1 MSELIRIANKRVA
14 IEDDGWL
21 LLSEPGADVWP
32 GGDVIV
38 PLADWLTRTE
48 ALKARTGRTG
58 VWLAP
63 ADDTLTLK
71 DRFDGLS
78 VIAVQFPKFTDGRGY
93 SHATLLRKRL
103 GWTGELRAFG
113 EVLRDQIFYMAR
125 TGFTSFVV
133 PDGFKATSLT
143 GGLDDFSVAYQDAV
157 VDPAAPAL
165 ANRAAAVRE
174 AKIARTARQLA
185 RIAARHADAVFAT
198 SLSAEDMVITD
209 LVARHSLPIHI
220 VTLDTGRLHPETL
233 GMIGEVKTRYGI
245 DIEVMRPVAEAV
257 EAHVAAHGA
266 FAFYES
272 LDLRKECCGIRKV
285 EPLNRALAGRSAW
298 LTGQRRDQAVT
309 RVHLPEQEHDDA
321 RGMAKYNPL
330 ADWSWD
336 DVLAYAARFDV
347 PLNPLHAR
355 GYPSIGCEPC
365 TRAIRPGEDPR
376 AGRWW
381 WEQAEAKE
389 CGLHVGPDGMLTRP
403 DLESAA

>member
-1 MSELIRIANKRVA
+1 MTQLIRLAANRVS

-21 LLSEPGADVWP
+21 LLSESGSDIWP
-32 GGDVIV
+32 DGDFIV
-38 PLADWLTRTE
+38 PLSDWLARSET
-48 ALKARTGRTG
+48 LKARSGRTG

-71 DRFDGLS
+71 DRLDGLAL
-78 VIAVQFPKFTDGRGY
+78 IAVEFPKFTDGRGY
-93 SHATLLRKRL
+93 SHATLLRRRL

-113 EVLRDQIFYMAR
+113 EVLRDQIFYMTR
-125 TGFTSFVV
+125 TGFDVFAV
-133 PDGFKATSLT
+133 PAGFEAASLVT
-143 GGLDDFSVAYQDAV
+143 GLNDFSVAYQDAV

-165 ANRAAAVRE
+165 ANRPAAVRE
-174 AKIARTARQLA
+174 AKFARTAHQLQK
-185 RIAARHADAVFAT
+185 IAATHADAVFAT

-209 LVARHSLPIHI
+209 LIARHSLPIHI
-220 VTLDTGRLHPETL
+220 VTLDTGRLHAETL
-233 GMIGEVKTRYGI
+233 GMIGEVKAKYGI
-245 DIEVMRPVAEAV
+245 EIEVMHPVAEAV
-257 EAHVAAHGA
+257 EAHVGAHGA

-272 LDLRKECCGIRKV
+272 LELRKECCGIRKV
-285 EPLNRALAGRSAW
+285 EPLNRALSGRSAW

-309 RVHLPEQEHDDA
+309 RVHLPEAEQDEA

-336 DVLAYAARFDV
+336 DVIAYAARFDV

-381 WEQAEAKE
+381 WEQADAKE
-389 CGLHVGPDGMLTRP
+389 CGLHVGPDGKLTRSN
-403 DLESAA
+403 LESAA

>member
-1 MSELIRIANKRVA
+1 MSEIIRIANKRIAV
-14 IEDDGWL
+14 ENDGWL
-21 LLSEPGADVWP
+21 LLNEAGADAWP
-32 GGDVIV
+32 EGDVIV
-38 PLADWLTRTE
+38 PLADWLARLDT
-48 ALKARTGRTG
+48 LKSRTGRTG

-63 ADDTLTLK
+63 ADDTLSLK
-71 DRFDGLS
+71 DAFDGLAL
-78 VIAVQFPKFTDGRGY
+78 IAVQFPKFTDGRGY
-93 SHATLLRKRL
+93 SHATLLRRRL

-113 EVLRDQIFYMAR
+113 EVLRDQLFYMAR
-125 TGFTSFVV
+125 TGFDAFVV
-133 PDGFKATSLT
+133 PDGLKAEALT
-143 GGLDDFSVAYQDAV
+143 GGLNDFSVAYQDAV

-174 AKIARTARQLA
+174 AKIARTTHQLQK
-185 RIAARHADAVFAT
+185 IAAKHPDAVFAT

-209 LVARHSLPIHI
+209 LIARHSLPIHI
-220 VTLDTGRLHPETL
+220 TTLDTGRLHPETL
-233 GMIGEVKTRYGI
+233 GMIGEVKSKYGI
-245 DIEVMRPVAEAV
+245 DIEVMHPVAEAV
-257 EAHVAAHGA
+257 EAHVATHGA

-272 LDLRKECCGIRKV
+272 LELRKACCGIRKV
-285 EPLNRALAGRSAW
+285 EPLNRALSGRSAW

-309 RVHLPEQEHDDA
+309 RVHLPEAEHDEA

-381 WEQAEAKE
+381 WEQADAKE
-389 CGLHVGPDGMLTRP
+389 CGLHVGPDGTLTRTN
-403 DLESAA
+403 LESAA

>member
-1 MSELIRIANKRVA
+1 
-14 IEDDGWL
+14 
-21 LLSEPGADVWP
+21 
-32 GGDVIV
+32 V
-38 PLADWLTRTE
+38 PLADWLNRRDD
-48 ALKARTGRTG
+48 LKARTGRTG

-71 DRFDGLS
+71 DQLDGLS
-78 VIAVQFPKFTDGRGY
+78 LIAVQFPKFTDGRGY
-93 SHATLLRKRL
+93 SHATLLRRRL

-125 TGFTSFVV
+125 TGFDAFVV
-133 PDGFKATSLT
+133 PDGFKADTLT
-143 GGLDDFSVAYQDAV
+143 GGLNDFSVAYQDAV

-165 ANRAAAVRE
+165 ANRASAVRE
-174 AKIARTARQLA
+174 AKIARTAHQLQK
-185 RIAARHADAVFAT
+185 IAAKHADAAFAT

-209 LVARHSLPIHI
+209 LISRHSLPIHI
-220 VTLDTGRLHPETL
+220 ATLDTGRLHAETL
-233 GMIGEVKTRYGI
+233 GMIGEVKAKYGI
-245 DIEVMRPVAEAV
+245 DIEVMHPVAEAV
-257 EAHVAAHGA
+257 KAHVTAHGDH
-266 FAFYES
+266 AFYES
-272 LDLRKECCGIRKV
+272 LELRKECCGIRKV
-285 EPLNRALAGRSAW
+285 EPLNRVLAGRSAW

-309 RVHLPEQEHDDA
+309 RTALPEAEYDAA

-381 WEQAEAKE
+381 WEQADAKE
-389 CGLHVGPDGMLTRP
+389 CGLHVGPDGTLTRSN
-403 DLESAA
+403 LESAA